1 MSITWDKIR
10 AIGLE
15 MSEVEESVSYG
26 TSALKVRGKLL
37 ARLHEK
43 EGVLVVRT
51 DLAERGHLLKAQP
64 DVYFITAH
72 YKNDPWVLVRLDK
85 IKQGDLKDL
94 LALAKFLR
102 VGE

>member
-1 MSITWDKIR
+1 MNITWDEIR
-10 AIGLE
+10 EIGLA
-15 MSEVEESVSYG
+15 MPEVEESMSYG

-51 DLAERGHLLKAQP
+51 DLAERDHLLKVQP
-64 DVYFITAH
+64 DTYFITAH

-85 IKQGDLKDL
+85 IKYGELKDL